1 MNTNIVVISPVSVWT
16 PTGTKTATQF
26 QVRYVNYQNG
36 PAVADSV
43 LLDAAGAEV
52 SAQLVNATEQQTAA
66 WTSDEAFYKVLAQ
79 NAGLAP
85 L

>member
-1 MNTNIVVISPVSVWT
+1 MNTVIAISPVSVWT

-26 QVRYVNYQNG
+26 NVRYVQYVNG
-36 PAVADSV
+36 PAVADTQ

-52 SAQLVNATEQQTAA
+52 AAQLVNATEAQTAA
-66 WTSDEAFYKVLAQ
+66 WTDDIGFYKVLAQ
-79 NAGLAP
+79 NAGLTP

>member
-1 MNTNIVVISPVSVWT
+1 MNTVIAISPVSVWT

-26 QVRYVNYQNG
+26 NVRYVQYVNG
-36 PAVADSV
+36 PAVADTQ

-52 SAQLVNATEQQTAA
+52 AAQLVNATEAQTAA
-66 WTSDEAFYKVLAQ
+66 WTDDEAFYKVLAQ
-79 NAGLAP
+79 NAGLTP